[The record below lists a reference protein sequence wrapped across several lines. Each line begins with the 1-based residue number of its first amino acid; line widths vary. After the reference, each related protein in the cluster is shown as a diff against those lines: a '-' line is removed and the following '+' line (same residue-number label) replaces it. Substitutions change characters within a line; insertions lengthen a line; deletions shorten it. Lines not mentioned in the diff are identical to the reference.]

1 MANEI
6 EIPLKLSG
14 VQSLKAELRSLK
26 AAIAEAS
33 DPEQMAALAQ
43 RAGEVADR
51 IKDANDAVNVFAS
64 GSKFEQISNSFG
76 GIRDSLMSLDFEEAS
91 EKAKVFSKSLGGL
104 NAADI
109 SKGLKGLTSTV
120 TTMGGAFVKMGMQLL
135 VNPIFLLAAVITAI
149 VVAVVAFLKKIGVLD
164 KIFNAI
170 NAALKPLIDGFKQLT
185 EWLGLS
191 TAASDDA
198 AEKVKANNEKI
209 VASSKER
216 AEAQSKSI
224 DQEIQLAQ
232 SLGKETT
239 DLEIEKTK
247 VTERESKKRLKQTE
261 KDLKE
266 LKDKR
271 GTLAEEER
279 ARLKKQLK
287 EENALIRQAQVDRK
301 VILNKAAKE
310 EADEAKEKEAKDAED
325 AKKRAEDAA
334 KAYREGRTAIQKEI
348 AAANKLVVD
357 SGKTQQQKEIDDV
370 KAKYD
375 ALIKEAKKYK
385 QDTTALK
392 AAEKLEIDAIN
403 KAAADAELE
412 IQKNLAKQ
420 LADFR
425 NEELDRAEAIQ
436 EQAYQSGLTAR
447 QKEIEERTYYYDNL
461 IAEANRYGVDTKVFE
476 EQRRKELADINKKF
490 DDQEKQVALEKIAQE
505 QAIRDAK
512 IEIASS
518 VAQGLG
524 AIGEAFIKDQ
534 EKLEKFNKA
543 QALIQIGIDTAKAIS
558 SLVAMS
564 QANPLNSVTAG
575 AAGLAQYAAGIVQIV
590 TNIAKAKSILMN
602 PTNTSAASAG
612 GGGGTSSS
620 ASGGSSVPS
629 FVPGNL
635 FGQGNAANNVT
646 APTGMESGQNI
657 TVTAVVS
664 ETEITATQN
673 KVNKIMK
680 NSVL

>member
-33 DPEQMAALAQ
+33 DPEQMAALAA

-91 EKAKVFSKSLGGL
+91 TKAQTFSKTLGSL

-120 TTMGGAFVKMGMQLL
+120 TTMGGAFIKLGMQLL

-247 VTERESKKRLKQTE
+247 VTERESKKRLKQTQ

-266 LKDKR
+266 LGDKV
-271 GTLAEEER
+271 GTLAEQER

-357 SGKTQQQKEIDDV
+357 SGKTQFQKEIDDT
-370 KAKYD
+370 KAKYA
-375 ALIKEAKKYK
+375 ALISEAKKYK
-385 QDTTALK
+385 QDITALEAARDLEINNIRK
-392 AAEKLEIDAIN
+392 ASADEFVRLETNKSADIVKGLVDTRTKTLQIQGEGNMASFQEQQKYNEAVIAAE
-403 KAAADAELE
+403 
-412 IQKNLAKQ
+412 
-420 LADFR
+420 
-425 NEELDRAEAIQ
+425 EELA
-436 EQAYQSGLTAR
+436 QAKLGAAKGLISGLTELAGENKKLANALFLVDKALAIGEIIVNT
-447 QKEIEERTYYYDNL
+447 QKEISGYY
-461 IAEANRYGVDTKVFE
+461 
-476 EQRRKELADINKKF
+476 
-490 DDQEKQVALEKIAQE
+490 
-505 QAIRDAK
+505 
-512 IEIASS
+512 
-518 VAQGLG
+518 
-524 AIGEAFIKDQ
+524 
-534 EKLEKFNKA
+534 
-543 QALIQIGIDTAKAIS
+543 
-558 SLVAMS
+558 
-564 QANPLNSVTAG
+564 ANPLWKALPDGGLALASAAAAG
-575 AAGLAQYAAGIVQIV
+575 AKIRAATSIGTIV
-590 TNIAKAKSILMN
+590 ASSISKFMGGGGASVQT
-602 PTNTSAASAG
+602 PSAG
-612 GGGGTSSS
+612 GGGGAS
-620 ASGGSSVPS
+620 ANVGNTAVPS

-646 APTGMESGQNI
+646 SPTGMESGQNI